1 MFSREQGIIIA
12 KSRLGGGALNRLGE
26 NGAWSLEDLKI
37 EFEAPYRHQ
46 SGAESP
52 ERHCDLAAFRG
63 GDRRGD
69 SGRGLALTCRAGCR
83 SMARASK
90 CKSARTFERPA
101 EHTGV
106 LFPFLA

>member
-26 NGAWSLEDLKI
+26 DGAWSLEDLKI
-37 EFEAPYRHQ
+37 EFEAPYRRQ

-63 GDRRGD
+63 GD
-69 SGRGLALTCRAGCR
+69 GRVTLNEGWR
-83 SMARASK
+83 
-90 CKSARTFERPA
+90 
-101 EHTGV
+101 
-106 LFPFLA
+106 